1 MYLAHYTKR
10 FIPEFDA
17 ECRIDVNWLTSF
29 QSEVFFESSN
39 YPGLSQ
45 DTYSLTDVSVKL
57 LQDNSKFAYEF
68 YVNNLF
74 DKEFLIDAGNTGGG
88 LGIPTF
94 VRGMPRIAGV
104 RVYYEF

>member
-1 MYLAHYTKR
+1 MSVLSLLY
-10 FIPEFDA
+10 DS
-17 ECRIDVNWLTSF
+17 N
-29 QSEVFFESSN
+29 ESSN

-57 LQDNSKFAYEF
+57 LQDNSKFAYEC

-88 LGIPTF
+88 LGIPTY

-104 RVYYEF
+104 RVYYDF